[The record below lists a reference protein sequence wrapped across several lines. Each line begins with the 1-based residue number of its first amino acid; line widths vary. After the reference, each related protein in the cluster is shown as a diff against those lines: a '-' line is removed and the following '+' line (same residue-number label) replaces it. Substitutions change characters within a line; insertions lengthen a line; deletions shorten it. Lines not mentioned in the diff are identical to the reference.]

1 MLNTSHSHIANTNR
15 RRKMFIINIL
25 NSFDS
30 RIPSSFRYK
39 PINRC
44 TCVHICGPYSLIY
57 SLNQTKWGH
66 YGQLTETSFSQNHIM
81 ISNLCLKTDFFS
93 FKLIVFDT
101 RTKLYINTTNMRVPK
116 NCCLSQLVFIFPS
129 NNTYL
134 AFIIPHKSLWTFLGT
149 ACWQSRVWIKVYPN
163 TLDTLSG

>member
-1 MLNTSHSHIANTNR
+1 MIHEFPAHLDTNR
-15 RRKMFIINIL
+15 SIGVHVYTYVGRIA
-25 NSFDS
+25 SF
-30 RIPSSFRYK
+30 
-39 PINRC
+39 
-44 TCVHICGPYSLIY
+44 TL
-57 SLNQTKWGH
+57 WGH

-93 FKLIVFDT
+93 FKLIVVDT